1 MRSKSLL
8 AILLTSSFIMVFAA
22 DAKTVRSDDPAVAP
36 ILDSFSRPTL
46 THFQVNEIKTATGE
60 YTHCETHGASTD
72 CTPQTKF
79 LVVYQLILMFDVNG
93 KTVKIVGGC
102 LPSEERHCKSLMP
115 LSTTPLQC
123 GAVEKDVR
131 RCSVEGWNRFVIEKK
146 KRQYYIYPAFYNKP
160 DRHFY
165 IPLAS
170 IDDSVVA
177 PD

>member
-1 MRSKSLL
+1 MKSKLQQVSTRT
-8 AILLTSSFIMVFAA
+8 AKLTE
-22 DAKTVRSDDPAVAP
+22 PQP
-36 ILDSFSRPTL
+36 IALRRRNS
-46 THFQVNEIKTATGE
+46 
-60 YTHCETHGASTD
+60 
-72 CTPQTKF
+72 